1 MARWQPDTIY
11 LPNSS
16 FPSGPLSLP
25 PELDIRSTVA
35 PPIYRP
41 LTASAVNEDIIL
53 LAEFSEIEGPMPLL
67 TIPRCQP
74 SHLDLND
81 FVVKVM
87 STDYLNTSGE
97 FRVCADTQ
105 MVQQDIEPGIHV
117 YVHYFTLYDVRARG
131 FVRPMCLSYISSDS
145 RKLLHYFSHLRL
157 LFSKAT
163 KYLKLSNLTRF
174 TNEMQE
180 LITDLEYTK
189 DRYIQVQ
196 RQFSIDME
204 SSPLPQ
210 EMAKTPEE
218 ILNIPQLSTKDDDQT
233 KVQRAVREIFS
244 TAAATGIPHY
254 NGLLEEAVLTS
265 LGSVGSDKQDV
276 EAAEQKQSTASMR
289 SLTPVSCNLLN
300 SDDDEEALL
309 KHTTLEAVAMQL
321 MECQHIMDIVKP
333 HMDKKDIE
341 EDLACLADQ
350 IRSNPQSPLYKAMS
364 KLSML
369 DVAKEKTKPAIC
381 VLSLMKRNFRD
392 MRSVQLLCGVGY
404 ITCLIKLQSIHE
416 RFSKPFLTLIFEDL
430 DREIHENPF
439 GSLFVGN
446 IPIIN
451 VAKLKGN
458 IPTVK
463 PKSYSALCWDDH
475 FVQFLGVEASH
486 VATPDSEYSDAFD
499 LPKDGPYVAAAA
511 DCLEV
516 FPVMRASDSGTA
528 RQAERK
534 EGMTKA
540 SESKKNLESKSELPL
555 LDERQADDN
564 TGASEPNQQDLNQV
578 DGGCVGGSQHSNSS
592 SSSWASLIPDLAGF
606 EEIEE
611 EEEVQEDI
619 AMALGEELITYVGIR
634 ERMIASKVCRLSG
647 LVQQFCGVSHCL
659 IHSLLSGRPVV
670 LAAADQYRSLVMLYV
685 RALSTLLPR
694 SPRQKLPMLRWHTGT
709 ITSFHIQHY
718 RVVGLCIPER
728 LHVQDLMSNSTL
740 NQVTVLNIETGH
752 ISGVA
757 YSGTLVRGVEQ
768 YGRRLFHSNS
778 ALQAALQAILVTLGL
793 KIYLLYHLLET
804 TDRSANDI
812 LKGIGIAKGDWD
824 IIKYLTSLIQAQLK
838 NA

>member
-41 LTASAVNEDIIL
+41 LTASSVNEEIIL

-67 TIPRCQP
+67 TIPQCQP

-157 LFSKAT
+157 HFSKAT
-163 KYLKLSNLTRF
+163 EYLKLSNLTRF

-196 RQFSIDME
+196 RQFSVDME

-218 ILNIPQLSTKDDDQT
+218 ILNIQQLCAKNDDQT

-254 NGLLEEAVLTS
+254 NGVLEEAVPTS
-265 LGSVGSDKQDV
+265 LASQGSDKRDLE
-276 EAAEQKQSTASMR
+276 EAGQKQSTSCVR
-289 SLTPVSCNLLN
+289 SLTPVSCNLL
-300 SDDDEEALL
+300 SPDDDEEALL
-309 KHTTLEAVAMQL
+309 KHTSLEAVAMQL

-333 HMDKKDIE
+333 HMDKKEIE
-341 EDLACLADQ
+341 EDLACLASQ
-350 IRSNPQSPLYKAMS
+350 IVSKPQSPLYKSMS

-369 DVAKEKTKPAIC
+369 NTAKEKTKPAIC

-404 ITCLIKLQSIHE
+404 ISCLIKLQSIHE
-416 RFSKPFLTLIFEDL
+416 RFSKPFLTLLFEDL

-446 IPIIN
+446 IPVIN
-451 VAKLKGN
+451 VAKRKCDR
-458 IPTVK
+458 PPVK
-463 PKSYSALCWDDH
+463 PKSYSALCWDEH
-475 FVQFLGVEASH
+475 FVQFLDGEAVH
-486 VATPDSEYSDAFD
+486 ETTPESEYSDAFD
-499 LPKDGPYVAAAA
+499 LPNDGPDVAAAA

-516 FPVMRASDSGTA
+516 FPVMKASGGGTT
-528 RQAERK
+528 RPTQRK
-534 EGMTKA
+534 EGLAKV
-540 SESKKNLESKSELPL
+540 SENKESLESKPDLPL
-555 LDERQADDN
+555 LGERQTDDN
-564 TGASEPNQQDLNQV
+564 TGASELSHQDPSQ
-578 DGGCVGGSQHSNSS
+578 DAGGVGGSQHSSS
-592 SSSWASLIPDLAGF
+592 SGSSWASIMPDLAGF

-634 ERMIASKVCRLSG
+634 ERIIASKACRLSG

-824 IIKYLTSLIQAQLK
+824 IIKYLTGLIQSQLK